1 MLKYEKATKIFLS
14 TRGEMNDAD
23 AEMKEFL
30 TYIENSTDTF
40 AAQAASPLV
49 KEIHKRVTE
58 VKQNKDMEVEY
69 MTLLQRD
76 RENLELGREE
86 GLKEGLKRGSEH
98 MVALTKLLLEENR
111 IEDLKRA
118 SEDID
123 FRKELFEEYGIL

>member
-86 GLKEGLKRGSEH
+86 SLKEGLKRGSEH